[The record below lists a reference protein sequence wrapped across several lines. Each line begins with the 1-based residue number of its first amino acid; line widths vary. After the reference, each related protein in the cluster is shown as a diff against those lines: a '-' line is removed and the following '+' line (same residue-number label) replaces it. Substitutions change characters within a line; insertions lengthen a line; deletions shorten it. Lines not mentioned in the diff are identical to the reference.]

1 MQATGAVIL
10 CVFLVVG
17 CQPSKSKPAS
27 PETLAKGG
35 EVYGMACA
43 QCHYDGLSGSMHP
56 ALRGS
61 PALMGDPDA
70 VISIILNGQSG
81 LSVVDGKPLHG
92 IMPAQAYLTDEE
104 IASVVTFIRSEFAG
118 ISAEVAPAAVGR
130 VRAAAKP

>member
-1 MQATGAVIL
+1 
-10 CVFLVVG
+10 
-17 CQPSKSKPAS
+17 
-27 PETLAKGG
+27 
-35 EVYGMACA
+35 
-43 QCHYDGLSGSMHP
+43 MHP